1 MSEPA
6 EALSNNDAGGVAALW
21 AHHRRWLKP
30 LLLLV
35 LSLVIARIII
45 NFVGAIDWA
54 AVRAAFGRLSAWQI
68 IPLLLA
74 LLARQSFNA
83 IPLSR
88 FVPGLGW
95 GRSIQNDL
103 TANLVGTLSPPPSD
117 VVLRIAMFKSWN
129 IDPVDGMAGVT
140 LNMITFYIV
149 RFIAPALG
157 LVVLAFEE
165 AQSQHIAAA
174 ITSAAIAVGIMVA
187 LYLIMHGD
195 ALASLLGR
203 SAGRVATRVR
213 SSVDPEKW
221 ADSVVAFR
229 GRMSQTLRAGLAISL
244 ISLVVM
250 VFCDSLVLLLA
261 LRFVGVDSTA
271 LTAVAIIGA
280 FLLAYPLT
288 LMPLAGLGILDAALL
303 AGWTEIAGLE
313 WEAEIVAGLV
323 VWRVITILGPLALGG
338 LTLFIW
344 RRHHGSTAKAA
355 VSH

>member
-203 SAGRVATRVR
+203 TGGDARPLLRRPGKVGRFGGRFSRSDVADLAGRPRYFL
-213 SSVDPEKW
+213 DLPGG
-221 ADSVVAFR
+221 D
-229 GRMSQTLRAGLAISL
+229 GLL
-244 ISLVVM
+244 
-250 VFCDSLVLLLA
+250 
-261 LRFVGVDSTA
+261 
-271 LTAVAIIGA
+271 
-280 FLLAYPLT
+280 
-288 LMPLAGLGILDAALL
+288 
-303 AGWTEIAGLE
+303 
-313 WEAEIVAGLV
+313 
-323 VWRVITILGPLALGG
+323 
-338 LTLFIW
+338 
-344 RRHHGSTAKAA
+344 
-355 VSH
+355 